1 MMSDAAVPSISGHAL
16 VISEK
21 GLGSSLFEIDDVRVN
36 DACREVCRTSTRR
49 REDRS
54 VSHKCGEMKN

>member
-21 GLGSSLFEIDDVRVN
+21 GLGSSPFEIDDVRVN
-36 DACREVCRTSTRR
+36 DACREVWRTST
-49 REDRS
+49 
-54 VSHKCGEMKN
+54 